1 MTFMNE
7 TRAMIPSLRRFA
19 RALVQDGAAAD
30 DLVQRCLEV
39 ALAQGAP
46 GTGLLRGW
54 LFGLL
59 LGMQREGVAP
69 AALARLPEDQRLALL
84 LVAVE
89 GLTLA
94 EAAMALQVS
103 EGALVSRLGRAREL
117 LREVPRSRSRVA
129 GKAALGDIA
138 LLASRHGRLSADEA
152 AGFPARLAAD
162 GAAQATLAE
171 WDRQDAALAL
181 AAPVVAE
188 PVPEGMLALFAEAPV
203 PPAPSRRWRP
213 VAAAF
218 ALLAL
223 GAAGGWGAA
232 WWVQPRQAAEL
243 PMLAAL
249 RAHDAYAEVA
259 RPAELGAERIDYV
272 TGWLSARVGHPF
284 ALPDLGAFG
293 FRPIGGRLLPDASGT
308 AAVLI
313 YENGPG
319 ERLTLFAAPQPG
331 TGGTAFGFL
340 EEGGVRSVWW
350 AEGGFGYAVAGE
362 IAQDVLRGIAIAAK
376 EQLS

>member
-1 MTFMNE
+1 MTFQDD

-19 RALVQDGAAAD
+19 RALVQDRDAAD

-46 GTGLLRGW
+46 GEGLRGW
-54 LFGLL
+54 LFGILL
-59 LGMQREGVAP
+59 RMQREGEAP
-69 AALARLPEDQRLALL
+69 AALPRLPEDQRLALL
-84 LVAVE
+84 LVTVE

-94 EAAMALQVS
+94 EAAMALEVS
-103 EGALVSRLGRAREL
+103 EGALVSRLGRAREM
-117 LREVPRSRSRVA
+117 LREGPRPRSRIA

-138 LLASRHGRLSADEA
+138 LLASRHGRLSVEEA

-162 GAAQATLAE
+162 PAAQATLAE
-171 WDRQDAALAL
+171 WDGQDAALAL
-181 AAPVVAE
+181 LHPEVSE
-188 PVPEGMLALFAEAPV
+188 PVPERMRALFAEAPV
-203 PPAPSRRWRP
+203 PVARPRRLRP
-213 VAAAF
+213 VAAAL
-218 ALLAL
+218 ALLAI

-232 WWVQPRQAAEL
+232 WWMQPRPATEL

-249 RAHDAYAEVA
+249 HAHDAYAEVA
-259 RPAELGAERIDYV
+259 RPAELGAERIEYV
-272 TGWLSARVGHPF
+272 TGWLSTRLGRPF

-293 FRPIGGRLLPDASGT
+293 FHPIGGRLLPDARGT
-308 AAVLI
+308 AAVLV
-313 YENGPG
+313 YESGPG

-331 TGGTAFGFL
+331 AGGTAFGFL
-340 EEGGVRSVWW
+340 EEGGTRGVWW

-362 IAQDVLRGIAIAAK
+362 IAQDVLRGVAIAAK

>member
-1 MTFMNE
+1 MTFQDDI
-7 TRAMIPSLRRFA
+7 RAMIPSLRRFA
-19 RALVQDGAAAD
+19 RALVQDRAAAD

-46 GTGLLRGW
+46 GQELRGW

-59 LGMQREGVAP
+59 LGMQREGEAP

-117 LREVPRSRSRVA
+117 LREAPRSRSRVA

-138 LLASRHGRLSADEA
+138 LLAWRHGRLSAEEA

-162 GAAQATLAE
+162 PAAQATLAE

-181 AAPVVAE
+181 LTPVVAE
-188 PVPEGMLALFAEAPV
+188 PVPEQMRALFVEAQV
-203 PPAPSRRWRP
+203 PQARPRRWRRI
-213 VAAAF
+213 AAAL
-218 ALLAL
+218 ALLVL

-232 WWVQPRQAAEL
+232 WWAQPRQAAEL

-272 TGWLSARVGHPF
+272 TGWLSTRLGRPF

-293 FRPIGGRLLPDASGT
+293 FHPVGGRLLPDASGT
-308 AAVLI
+308 AAVLV

-319 ERLTLFAAPQPG
+319 ARLTLFAAPQPG
-331 TGGTAFGFL
+331 TGGSAFGFL
-340 EEGGVRSVWW
+340 EEGGVRGVWW
-350 AEGGFGYAVAGE
+350 AEGGLGYAVAGE
-362 IAQDVLRGIAIAAK
+362 IAQDLLRQIAIAAQ

>member
-1 MTFMNE
+1 MTHLDDI
-7 TRAMIPSLRRFA
+7 RAMIPSLRRFA
-19 RALVQDGAAAD
+19 RALVQDRAAAD

-46 GTGLLRGW
+46 GQDLRGW

-59 LGMQREGVAP
+59 LGMQREGEAP
-69 AALARLPEDQRLALL
+69 APLARLPEDQRLALL

-94 EAAMALQVS
+94 EAATALEVS
-103 EGALVSRLGRAREL
+103 EGALVSRLGRAREM
-117 LREVPRSRSRVA
+117 LREGPRPRSRVA

-138 LLASRHGRLSADEA
+138 LLAWRYGRLSADEE

-162 GAAQATLAE
+162 PAAQATLAE

-181 AAPVVAE
+181 LHPVVAE
-188 PVPEGMLALFAEAPV
+188 PVPERMLALFAKAPV
-203 PPAPSRRWRP
+203 RQARPRRWRP
-213 VAAAF
+213 IAAAL
-218 ALLAL
+218 ALLAM

-232 WWVQPRQAAEL
+232 WWMQPRQTAEL

-249 RAHDAYAEVA
+249 RAHDAYADVA
-259 RPAELGAERIDYV
+259 RPAELGSERIDYV
-272 TGWLSARVGHPF
+272 TGWLSTRLGRPF

-293 FRPIGGRLLPDASGT
+293 FHPVGGRLLPDASGT
-308 AAVLI
+308 AAVLV

-340 EEGGVRSVWW
+340 EEGATRGVWW
-350 AEGGFGYAVAGE
+350 AQGGFGYAVAGE
-362 IAQDVLRGIAIAAK
+362 IAQDVLRKIAIAAK